1 MTSVESDWLKSLCP
15 QTPSFSI
22 GLFDTIHFSIQ
33 MSQEVEMSSIPK
45 EADVAPQTTP
55 EAIVSIPPPE
65 TKPEEETAAKEVVEE
80 KKHPEKPNWCMRFLK
95 RWFIDAFG
103 GMALGL
109 FCTLIAGLI
118 VKQLGQLFQNN
129 IVGRLLITLGQAAS
143 ILTGCGIGAGIG
155 YALGAPRLV
164 VFCSLVAGFVGANAN
179 AIHNESFLVNGK
191 ITLAG
196 PGDPISAYLSA
207 IVATEIGILIA
218 GKTSIDILLVPLV
231 CLICGLVV
239 AFFLGPPVA
248 ALLAAVGRGI
258 ELATTLQPVLM
269 GMLVAAVMGFLLTMP
284 TSSAA
289 IGISINMAGISAAAA
304 SAGCACHM
312 VGFAVSSFRE
322 NGWGGLIAQGIGTSM
337 LQIPNVM
344 KHPQILIPPTVAAI
358 VAGPI
363 SSAAFKLLSNAA
375 GSGMGTSGFVGV
387 LMTYSESVKELGVG
401 RTVGGLIVCF
411 VVIPAVVS
419 LGVSEFMRKKGWI
432 KPGDMKINTN

>member
-1 MTSVESDWLKSLCP
+1 M
-15 QTPSFSI
+15 
-22 GLFDTIHFSIQ
+22 
-33 MSQEVEMSSIPK
+33 
-45 EADVAPQTTP
+45 
-55 EAIVSIPPPE
+55 
-65 TKPEEETAAKEVVEE
+65 
-80 KKHPEKPNWCMRFLK
+80 
-95 RWFIDAFG
+95 
-103 GMALGL
+103 
-109 FCTLIAGLI
+109 
-118 VKQLGQLFQNN
+118 
-129 IVGRLLITLGQAAS
+129 
-143 ILTGCGIGAGIG
+143 
-155 YALGAPRLV
+155 
-164 VFCSLVAGFVGANAN
+164 
-179 AIHNESFLVNGK
+179 
-191 ITLAG
+191 AG

-363 SSAAFKLLSNAA
+363 SFRCIQAAIERSRQRNGHLGIRGGSDDLQRVGEGA
-375 GSGMGTSGFVGV
+375 GCGTHGGWTDRVFRCDSRRGEF
-387 LMTYSESVKELGVG
+387 G
-401 RTVGGLIVCF
+401 R
-411 VVIPAVVS
+411 
-419 LGVSEFMRKKGWI
+419 E
-432 KPGDMKINTN
+432 